1 MYADDVILLSETPA
15 GLQISLSYLQK
26 YCTKWGLEVNTKKTK
41 SLIFNNTGKLDTN
54 VFTFNNNNIENVGH
68 YSYLGVNFS
77 ITGSFTEA
85 KNVLYKKG
93 LKAFFKI
100 RKCFEHHKPK
110 IKTILHVFDHTVKPV
125 LLYGS
130 EVWGIFA
137 VDKLQK
143 QKDLYLNKL
152 CTDFIAEKIHIKLCK
167 YLLEV
172 GCRSTNSAVL
182 GELRRFPL
190 ILEAF
195 LNVVKY
201 WAYLSNLSNKD
212 SLVAEAYLTSK
223 NVYEQNKNSWYK
235 CVSEIFDYFG
245 INRITALN
253 LKGCLKKYVNKH
265 LHNKN
270 QIVVINSEHI
280 GILKITLL
288 LNHIYIG
295 EIMTRDV

>member
-1 MYADDVILLSETPA
+1 
-15 GLQISLSYLQK
+15 
-26 YCTKWGLEVNTKKTK
+26 
-41 SLIFNNTGKLDTN
+41 
-54 VFTFNNNNIENVGH
+54 
-68 YSYLGVNFS
+68 VNFS

-137 VDKLQK
+137 IDKLQK

-152 CTDFIAEKIHIKLCK
+152 CIDFTAEKIHTKLCK

-172 GCRSTNSAVL
+172 GRRSTNSAVL
-182 GELRRFPL
+182 GELGRFPL

-201 WAYLSNLSNKD
+201 WAYLSTLSNKE
-212 SLVAEAYLTSK
+212 SCS
-223 NVYEQNKNSWYK
+223 
-235 CVSEIFDYFG
+235 
-245 INRITALN
+245 
-253 LKGCLKKYVNKH
+253 
-265 LHNKN
+265 
-270 QIVVINSEHI
+270 
-280 GILKITLL
+280 
-288 LNHIYIG
+288 
-295 EIMTRDV
+295 

>member
-1 MYADDVILLSETPA
+1 M
-15 GLQISLSYLQK
+15 
-26 YCTKWGLEVNTKKTK
+26 
-41 SLIFNNTGKLDTN
+41 
-54 VFTFNNNNIENVGH
+54 
-68 YSYLGVNFS
+68 
-77 ITGSFTEA
+77 TGSFTKA

-110 IKTILHVFDHTVKPV
+110 IKTILHVPVFDHTVKPV

-152 CTDFIAEKIHIKLCK
+152 CTEKIHIKLCQ

-172 GCRSTNSAVL
+172 GRQSTNSAVL
-182 GELRRFPL
+182 GELGRFPP

-212 SLVAEAYLTSK
+212 SLAAEAYLTSK

-245 INRITALN
+245 INRIS
-253 LKGCLKKYVNKH
+253 Y
-265 LHNKN
+265 
-270 QIVVINSEHI
+270 NSTKSKRLSE
-280 GILKITLL
+280 KICQ
-288 LNHIYIG
+288 
-295 EIMTRDV
+295 